1 MRETLLEKVI
11 GNEKKDFKKFMIK
24 NSEYIYKL
32 AFIHTKY
39 EEDAKNIMKRT
50 VLYINNNFHMVSK
63 YENFEKYM
71 IKVTIKHINEYL
83 EEVGMVEQEDNNGYI
98 DEDGYIDIF
107 KGIDLLDIHL
117 KNVVV
122 LIYFYNMSYKEV
134 GEILNMDESTVKL
147 YLRNSL
153 KFMKDNIKGDFGD
166 DKCEVR

>member
-1 MRETLLEKVI
+1 MGLTLLEKAI
-11 GNEKKDFKKFMIK
+11 DGDKKALKELMIR

-32 AFIHTKY
+32 AFLHTKY
-39 EEDAKNIMKRT
+39 EEDAKAIMRRA
-50 VLYINNNFHMVSK
+50 VLYIDNNIYKLSK
-63 YENFEKYM
+63 YDNFEKYI

-83 EEVGMVEQEDNNGYI
+83 EEMGMIEQDNKGYI
-98 DEDGYIDIF
+98 DENGYIDIF

-134 GEILNMDESTVKL
+134 GDILNMNESTVKL

-153 KFMKDNIKGDFGD
+153 KFMKDNIKGDFED
-166 DKCEVR
+166 DKREVR

>member
-1 MRETLLEKVI
+1 MRKTLLKKVVN
-11 GNEKKDFKKFMIK
+11 NERKAYKKLMIK

-32 AFIHTKY
+32 AFLHTKY

-50 VLYINNNFHMVSK
+50 VLYINNNLHMLSK
-63 YENFEKYM
+63 YDSFEIY
-71 IKVTIKHINEYL
+71 ITKVTIKHINEYL
-83 EEVGMVEQEDNNGYI
+83 EEMGMVEQEDNNGYI
-98 DEDGYIDIF
+98 DENGYIDIF
-107 KGIDLLDIHL
+107 KGMDLLDIHL

-153 KFMKDNIKGDFGD
+153 KFMKDNIKGDFGY
-166 DKCEVR
+166 DKCEAR

>member
-1 MRETLLEKVI
+1 MRKTLLKKVI
-11 GNEKKDFKKFMIK
+11 NNEKKAYKKLMIK

-32 AFIHTKY
+32 AFLHTKY

-50 VLYINNNFHMVSK
+50 VLYINNNLHMLSK
-63 YENFEKYM
+63 YDSFEIY
-71 IKVTIKHINEYL
+71 ITKVTIKHINEYL
-83 EEVGMVEQEDNNGYI
+83 EEMGMVEQEDNNDYI
-98 DEDGYIDIF
+98 DENGYIDIF
-107 KGIDLLDIHL
+107 KGMDLLDIHL

-153 KFMKDNIKGDFGD
+153 KFMKDNVKGDFGY
-166 DKCEVR
+166 DKCEAR

>member
-1 MRETLLEKVI
+1 MGLTLLEKAI
-11 GNEKKDFKKFMIK
+11 DGDKKALKELMIR

-32 AFIHTKY
+32 AFLHTKY
-39 EEDAKNIMKRT
+39 EEDAKAIMRRA
-50 VLYINNNFHMVSK
+50 VLYIDNNIYKLSK
-63 YENFEKYM
+63 YDNFEKYI

-83 EEVGMVEQEDNNGYI
+83 EEMGMIEQDNKGYI
-98 DEDGYIDIF
+98 DENGYIDIF

-134 GEILNMDESTVKL
+134 GDILNMNESTVKL

-153 KFMKDNIKGDFGD
+153 KFMKDNIKTSY
-166 DKCEVR
+166 